1 MERGFSFGGNDSY
14 MRRPLMIR
22 GGRALRYGAAVPEL
36 LDIRIGG
43 DGRIADIGPSLP
55 AGDAETLTGDGR
67 LVLPGLV
74 AMHQQLDKSRT
85 RALLDNPS
93 GTLMGASAAY
103 RALAPSITKEQM
115 IARARR
121 TVEACSAHGTVAIRS
136 HTNIDPQTGVRGVEA
151 MVALREECA
160 SHMRIQIVGHVTSG
174 APAMLPESEAWLGH
188 AIELGIDAIGGVPA
202 FSSEPIALLKLLF
215 DSAERSGLPLDMHID
230 EHLDAGRA
238 MFSEIA
244 KMTKAYGMSGRVVA
258 GHSSALSAMAPDE
271 AKRTI
276 DELGE
281 AGVGIVTLPA
291 ANLFLQGRDADRL
304 PPRGLTRVRELL
316 AAGIPVAAASDNI
329 QDPFVPSGSG
339 DLLEIARWTLLAG
352 LLAMSDLRQVFE
364 MVSTVPAQMIGL
376 GADWGIRQGARADL
390 LIARAE
396 TIDDLVAGGALERT
410 VMVEGRVV
418 FSTSVQRH

>member
-1 MERGFSFGGNDSY
+1 
-14 MRRPLMIR
+14 MRNPLILR
-22 GGRALRYGAAVPEL
+22 GGLVLRFGAAAPER
-36 LDIRIGG
+36 LDIRIGR
-43 DGRIADIGPSLP
+43 DGRIAEIGPSLSE
-55 AGDAETLTGDGR
+55 GDAETLAVDGQ

-74 AMHQQLDKSRT
+74 DMHQHLDKSRT
-85 RALLDNPS
+85 RPLLDNPS
-93 GTLMGASAAY
+93 GTLAGAAAAY
-103 RALAPSITKEQM
+103 RELAPSITKEQM
-115 IARARR
+115 IDRARR
-121 TVEACSAHGTVAIRS
+121 TVEACSAYGTVAIRS

-151 MVALREECA
+151 MVALREQCA
-160 SHMRIQIVGHVTSG
+160 SRMRIQIVGHITSG
-174 APAMLPESEAWLGH
+174 ATSMLPESEAWLRQ
-188 AIELGIDAIGGVPA
+188 AVDLGIDAIGGVPA

-215 DSAERSGLPLDMHID
+215 DTAQRSGLPLDMHID

-244 KMTKAYGMSGRVVA
+244 KMTRAYGMSGRVVA
-258 GHSSALSAMAPDE
+258 GHSSALSAMPPDE
-271 AKRTI
+271 AQRTI
-276 DELGE
+276 DELRE

-329 QDPFVPSGSG
+329 QDPFVPTGTG

-352 LLAMSDLRQVFE
+352 QFGLSDLRQMFE

-376 GADWGIRQGARADL
+376 GADWGIREGARADL

-396 TIDDLVAGGALERT
+396 TIDDLVASGAPERM
-410 VMVEGRVV
+410 VMIEGKVV
-418 FSTSVQRH
+418 FATTVRQHQDS

>member
-1 MERGFSFGGNDSY
+1 
-14 MRRPLMIR
+14 MRRPLILR
-22 GGRALRYGAAVPEL
+22 GGRVLRFGAAALEA
-36 LDIRIGG
+36 LDIRIGS
-43 DGRIADIGPSLP
+43 DGRIAEIGPSLP
-55 AGDAETLTGDGR
+55 DDGAEILAVDGQ

-74 AMHQQLDKSRT
+74 DMHQHLDKSRT

-93 GTLMGASAAY
+93 GTLAGASAAY
-103 RALAPSITKEQM
+103 RELAPSITKEQM

-121 TVEACSAHGTVAIRS
+121 TVEACSAYGTIAIRS

-160 SHMRIQIVGHVTSG
+160 GRMRIQVVGHITSG
-174 APAMLPESEAWLGH
+174 ATSMLAESEAWWRQ

-215 DSAERSGLPLDMHID
+215 DCAERSGLPLDMHID
-230 EHLDAGRA
+230 EHLDVGRA

-244 KMTKAYGMSGRVVA
+244 RMTKAYGMAGRVVA
-258 GHSSALSAMAPDE
+258 GHSSALSAMPPDE
-271 AKRTI
+271 GKRTI
-276 DELGE
+276 GELHE

-352 LLAMSDLRQVFE
+352 HF
-364 MVSTVPAQMIGL
+364 GL
-376 GADWGIRQGARADL
+376 SGVRQGARADL
-390 LIARAE
+390 LIARAD

-418 FSTSVQRH
+418 CSTTTQNHLST